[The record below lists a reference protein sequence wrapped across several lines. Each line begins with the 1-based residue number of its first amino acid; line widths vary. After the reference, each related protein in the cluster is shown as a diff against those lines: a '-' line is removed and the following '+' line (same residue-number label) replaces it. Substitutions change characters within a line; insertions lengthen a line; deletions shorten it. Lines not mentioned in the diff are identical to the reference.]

1 MTNKEM
7 VDKIVEKLGITRE
20 QAEQALE
27 MHGGDLLDA
36 MIYVERTY
44 KNGNDYA
51 SSSFSTNANYSAHTA
66 PEQQSVNF
74 NQQAY
79 TNPNTGFNQGG
90 FNVNGQKNP
99 SLNAKSF
106 GDTVK
111 EILNFLVNN
120 GISIYHNEKELVTV
134 PILVWLVLFF
144 SSISTL
150 VMVMFIT
157 MFFNVRYSFKGS
169 ELGNSK
175 INGAMSGIY
184 MFVQSLKAR
193 IFS

>member
-1 MTNKEM
+1 MTNNEM
-7 VDKIVEKLGITRE
+7 VDKIVEKSGITRE

-44 KNGNDYA
+44 KNGNA
-51 SSSFSTNANYSAHTA
+51 SSSFSTNANDSAYTA
-66 PEQQSVNF
+66 SEPQPVNF
-74 NQQAY
+74 NAQAY
-79 TNPNTGFNQGG
+79 TNPNPGFNQGS
-90 FNVNGQKNP
+90 FNVNEQKNP
-99 SLNAKSF
+99 SINGKSF

-120 GISIYHNEKELVTV
+120 GISIYYNEKELVTI
-134 PILVWLVLFF
+134 PILVWVILFF

-175 INGAMSGIY
+175 INGAMSSIY

>member
-7 VDKIVEKLGITRE
+7 VDKIVEKSGITRE

-44 KNGNDYA
+44 KNQNDFS
-51 SSSFSTNANYSAHTA
+51 SSSFSTNTGNSSYTDQDTQPVGSNRQPYTA
-66 PEQQSVNF
+66 PDSSF
-74 NQQAY
+74 NQ
-79 TNPNTGFNQGG
+79 NS
-90 FNVNGQKNP
+90 FNVNEHKESSFNGKV
-99 SLNAKSF
+99 F

-111 EILNFLVNN
+111 DILNFLIGN
-120 GISIYHNEKELVTV
+120 GITISYKGKEFITV
-134 PILVWLVLFF
+134 PIIVWVILFF
-144 SSISTL
+144 SSISSLL
-150 VMVMFIT
+150 VVMFIT
-157 MFFNVRYSFKGS
+157 MFFNVSYSFKGN

-175 INGAMSGIY
+175 INGVMSNIY
-184 MFVQSLKAR
+184 MFAQNLKAR